1 MNVFFLNFEISRMLD
16 ALKGMTPYEDMIIL
30 VPPRHPPLRE
40 ATHRCSQAGR
50 GSEWKLTSIS
60 ST

>member
-1 MNVFFLNFEISRMLD
+1 MLD
-16 ALKGMTPYEDMIIL
+16 ALKGMTRYEDMIIL

-50 GSEWKLTSIS
+50 GSEWKLSSIS